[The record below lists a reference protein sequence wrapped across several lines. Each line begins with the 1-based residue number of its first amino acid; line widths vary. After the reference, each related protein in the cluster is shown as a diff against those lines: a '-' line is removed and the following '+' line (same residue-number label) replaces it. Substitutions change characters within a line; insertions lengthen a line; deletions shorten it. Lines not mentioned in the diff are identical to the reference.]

1 MQKPSMALAKKQIL
15 SFIIRRTD
23 MPGSLRL
30 GKLAGIDI
38 YVHLSWFIILVLLTW
53 SLAQSWFAQSFPHWT
68 TMTYWVAAFIST
80 LLLFICVLMHELA
93 HALVARASGQTV
105 KDITLFIF
113 GGVANIEEDM
123 KHPRVEFRVAIAG
136 PIASFLLAGFAFLL
150 ALPLRGSNTATEAV
164 LDYLTVSNFLLG
176 AFNLIPGFPLD
187 GGRVLRSIIWM
198 VTDNFRKATRIATYT
213 GQACAYTFILL
224 GIVAFFTGNFF
235 DGLWIAFI
243 GWFLLNAAQTANNQ
257 VELQSVLRGVLVNQV
272 MDAHPV
278 TVPANISVQ
287 KLVNEYFLP
296 QGLRVAPVTQGDY
309 LAGLITLSD
318 IVRIERERWSY
329 TPVGHVMRL
338 PEQIVTATANQ
349 PLLEMLQI
357 MGTQNI
363 NQVPIVQDGK
373 LIGLLSRETVI
384 HYLQVRQTL
393 EDDRPQ
399 QAA

>member
-1 MQKPSMALAKKQIL
+1 
-15 SFIIRRTD
+15 

-53 SLAQSWFAQSFPHWT
+53 SLAQGWFAQSFPHWT
-68 TMTYWVAAFIST
+68 TMTYWTAASISA

-113 GGVANIEEDM
+113 GGVANIEEDT
-123 KHPRVEFRVAIAG
+123 KHPGVEFRVAIAG
-136 PIASFLLAGFAFLL
+136 PIASFLLAAVAFLL
-150 ALPLRGSNTATEAV
+150 ALPLRGSSTATEAV
-164 LDYLTVSNFLLG
+164 LDYLTVSNLLLG

-198 VTDNFRKATRIATYT
+198 VTGNFRKATRIATST
-213 GQACAYTFILL
+213 GKICAYVFILL

-235 DGLWIAFI
+235 NGLWIAFI
-243 GWFLLNAAQTANNQ
+243 GWFLLDAAQTINNQ
-257 VELQSVLRGVLVNQV
+257 VEMQSALRGVSVNQV
-272 MDAHPV
+272 MDSRPI

-296 QGLRVAPVTQGDY
+296 QGLHAVPVTRGDY
-309 LAGLITLSD
+309 LVGLITLSD
-318 IVRIERERWSY
+318 IVHIERERWSY

-338 PEQIVTATANQ
+338 PEQITTATANQ
-349 PLLEMLQI
+349 PLLEVLQI

-363 NQVPIVQDGK
+363 NQVPIVQDGR
-373 LIGLLSRETVI
+373 LVGLLSRETII

-393 EDDRPQ
+393 EDDKQ
-399 QAA
+399 QYAA